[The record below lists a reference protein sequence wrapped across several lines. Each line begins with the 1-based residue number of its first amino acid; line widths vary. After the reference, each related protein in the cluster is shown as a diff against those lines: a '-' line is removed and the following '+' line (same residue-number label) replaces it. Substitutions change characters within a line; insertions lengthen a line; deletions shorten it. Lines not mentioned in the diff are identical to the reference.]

1 MEKPYKTSTVID
13 RIFGGGITEQ
23 PVIRYYRI
31 IPAEECHGNI
41 NVSSSFV
48 PVVFKNKKYY
58 VSDCPL
64 SDMELEN
71 ICGALSSIA
80 WKITQ

>member
-1 MEKPYKTSTVID
+1 MENPYKTSTVID
-13 RIFGGGITEQ
+13 RVFGGGITDQ
-23 PVIRYYRI
+23 PIISYYRI
-31 IPAEECHGNI
+31 IPAEECLGNTNI
-41 NVSSSFV
+41 SSRFV
-48 PVVFKNKKYY
+48 PVMFKDKKYY
-58 VSDCPL
+58 VSDSPL